1 MSKEVSFKRTRL
13 GAIVCAVLMLAVLVL
28 QFTPFWHIGEG
39 EEQQD
44 VSIGAY
50 VWFPTDHKEV
60 DTYMKEQVSSD
71 FNISGVV
78 GVHSLVLVLSVAG
91 LVLCLVKPAMPVSPV
106 LVMGSSVS
114 GLVGCLGMKAF
125 QLGSTWA
132 VLLILFIAALVMG
145 GLTLYWRIKRQ

>member
-1 MSKEVSFKRTRL
+1 MSKEVSFKRTRV

-28 QFTPFWHIGEG
+28 QFTPFWHVGEG

-50 VWFPTDHKEV
+50 VWFPSDHKEV

-71 FNISGVV
+71 YTISGVV
-78 GVHSLVLVLSVAG
+78 GIHSLVLVLSAVG
-91 LVLCLVKPAMPVSPV
+91 LVLCLIKPTMPVTPV
-106 LVMGSSVS
+106 VVIGSSLS

-125 QLGSTWA
+125 QLGATWLW
-132 VLLILFIAALVMG
+132 LLILFIAALVMG
-145 GLTLYWRIKRQ
+145 GLTLYWRIKQQ

>member
-1 MSKEVSFKRTRL
+1 MSKEVSFKRTRM

-50 VWFPTDHKEV
+50 VWFPSDHKEV

-71 FNISGVV
+71 YTISGVV
-78 GVHSLVLVLSVAG
+78 GIHSLVLVLSAVG
-91 LVLCLVKPAMPVSPV
+91 LVLCLIKPTMPVTPV
-106 LVMGSSVS
+106 VVIGS
-114 GLVGCLGMKAF
+114 GLSGLAGCLGMKAF
-125 QLGSTWA
+125 LLGATWLW
-132 VLLILFIAALVMG
+132 LLILFIAALVMG
-145 GLTLYWRIKRQ
+145 GLTLYWRIKQQ

>member
-1 MSKEVSFKRTRL
+1 MSFKRTRL

-78 GVHSLVLVLSVAG
+78 GVHSLVLVLSAAG
-91 LVLCLVKPAMPVSPV
+91 LVLCLIKPAMPVSPV

-125 QLGSTWA
+125 QLGSTW
-132 VLLILFIAALVMG
+132 VWLLILFIAALVMG

>member
-1 MSKEVSFKRTRL
+1 M
-13 GAIVCAVLMLAVLVL
+13 GAIVCAVLMLAVLEL

-50 VWFPTDHKEV
+50 VWFPSDHKEV

-71 FNISGVV
+71 YTISGVV
-78 GVHSLVLVLSVAG
+78 GVHSLVLVLSAVG
-91 LVLCLVKPAMPVSPV
+91 LVLCLIKPTMPVTPV
-106 LVMGSSVS
+106 VVIGSSLS

-125 QLGSTWA
+125 QLGATWLW
-132 VLLILFIAALVMG
+132 LLILFIAALVMG
-145 GLTLYWRIKRQ
+145 GLTLYWRMKQQ

>member
-28 QFTPFWHIGEG
+28 QFTPYWHIGEG

-78 GVHSLVLVLSVAG
+78 GVHSLVLVLSAAG
-91 LVLCLVKPAMPVSPV
+91 LVLCLIKPAMPVSPV

-145 GLTLYWRIKRQ
+145 GLTLYWRIKQQ

>member
-1 MSKEVSFKRTRL
+1 MSKEELFKRTRL

-28 QFTPFWHIGEG
+28 QFTPYWHIGEG
-39 EEQQD
+39 EEQQE

-60 DTYMKEQVSSD
+60 DAYMKEQVSSD

-78 GVHSLVLVLSVAG
+78 GVHTLVLVLSAAG
-91 LVLCLVKPAMPVSPV
+91 LVLCLIKPAMPVSPV
-106 LVMGSSVS
+106 LVIGSSVS

-145 GLTLYWRIKRQ
+145 GLTLYWRMKRQ

>member
-28 QFTPFWHIGEG
+28 QFTPYWHIGEG

-60 DTYMKEQVSSD
+60 DAYMKEQVSSD

-78 GVHSLVLVLSVAG
+78 GVHSLVLVLSAAG

-145 GLTLYWRIKRQ
+145 GLTLYWRMKRQ

>member
-28 QFTPFWHIGEG
+28 QFTPYWHIGEG
-39 EEQQD
+39 EEQQN

-78 GVHSLVLVLSVAG
+78 GVHSLVLVLSAAG
-91 LVLCLVKPAMPVSPV
+91 LVLCLIKPAMPVSPV

>member
-28 QFTPFWHIGEG
+28 QFTPYWHIGEG

-145 GLTLYWRIKRQ
+145 GLTLYWRIKQQ

>member
-28 QFTPFWHIGEG
+28 QFTPYWHIGEG
-39 EEQQD
+39 EEQQN

-145 GLTLYWRIKRQ
+145 GLTLYWRIKQQ

>member
-28 QFTPFWHIGEG
+28 QFTPYWHIGEG

-145 GLTLYWRIKRQ
+145 GLTLYWRMKRQ

>member
-1 MSKEVSFKRTRL
+1 MSKEVSFKRTRM
-13 GAIVCAVLMLAVLVL
+13 GAIVCAVLMLSVLVL

-50 VWFPTDHKEV
+50 VWFPSDHKEV

-71 FNISGVV
+71 YTISGVV
-78 GVHSLVLVLSVAG
+78 GVHSLVLVLSAVG
-91 LVLCLVKPAMPVSPV
+91 LVLCLIKPTMPVTPV
-106 LVMGSSVS
+106 VVIGSSLS

-125 QLGSTWA
+125 QLGATWLW
-132 VLLILFIAALVMG
+132 LLILFIAALVMG
-145 GLTLYWRIKRQ
+145 GLTLYWRIKQQ

>member
-28 QFTPFWHIGEG
+28 QFTPYWHIGEG
-39 EEQQD
+39 EEQQN

-78 GVHSLVLVLSVAG
+78 GVHSLVLVLSAAG
-91 LVLCLVKPAMPVSPV
+91 LALCLIKPTMPVSPV
-106 LVMGSSVS
+106 LVMGSGLS

-125 QLGSTWA
+125 QLGSTW
-132 VLLILFIAALVMG
+132 VWLLILFIAALVMG
-145 GLTLYWRIKRQ
+145 GLTLYWRMKQQ

>member
-28 QFTPFWHIGEG
+28 QFTPYWHIGEG

-78 GVHSLVLVLSVAG
+78 GVHTLVLVLSAAG
-91 LVLCLVKPAMPVSPV
+91 LVLCLIKPTMPVSPV

>member
-28 QFTPFWHIGEG
+28 QFTPYWHIGEG
-39 EEQQD
+39 EEQQN

-145 GLTLYWRIKRQ
+145 GLTLYWRMKRQ